1 MKFRTT
7 QKEYYTQHTHIFWIK
22 PVFVC
27 AKLDCTTIMD
37 NEMRNDIEMVNHFYW
52 FLFFREI
59 LFWSFFSFVVIGY
72 APFCFCF
79 PFEIIVNNLFAIFLV
94 VLLRQQSAIIPIL
107 FCCCFF
113 FYWIFFCRPL
123 WKCVCCVVTFHTN
136 LFDCLSPL
144 SSYQG
149 KTSAVI
155 RPVSLSL
162 SHTHFS
168 REFAI
173 DFFPIYSNST
183 TILLYFPI
191 QIRNKV

>member
-1 MKFRTT
+1 MKFCTT

-52 FLFFREI
+52 FLFFLEI

-113 FYWIFFCRPL
+113 LLNLLLPSSLKVCLLRCHFPHKSFWLPFAALFLPRKN
-123 WKCVCCVVTFHTN
+123 KCSN
-136 LFDCLSPL
+136 
-144 SSYQG
+144 
-149 KTSAVI
+149 KT
-155 RPVSLSL
+155 SLSL
-162 SHTHFS
+162 SLTHTLLK
-168 REFAI
+168 RI
-173 DFFPIYSNST
+173 CNWFFPD
-183 TILLYFPI
+183 LF
-191 QIRNKV
+191 K

>member
-1 MKFRTT
+1 MILKWLSTISISC
-7 QKEYYTQHTHIFWIK
+7 YSFWRFCFD
-22 PVFVC
+22 VFFC
-27 AKLDCTTIMD
+27 
-37 NEMRNDIEMVNHFYW
+37 
-52 FLFFREI
+52 
-59 LFWSFFSFVVIGY
+59 SFVVIGY

-94 VLLRQQSAIIPIL
+94 VLSFANYPQL
-107 FCCCFF
+107 FRYCFVAVF

-183 TILLYFPI
+183 TNLLNFPI
-191 QIRNKV
+191 KISNKV